1 MTTSTTTAYDP
12 YGLNI
17 DYNDEGNNLCLCNET
32 IATNGTDT
40 TMIGIETTE
49 TFPTEEPDPWY
60 CNITIYILCNNL

>member
-32 IATNGTDT
+32 IATNGTET
-40 TMIGIETTE
+40 SMSGIETTMNGTE
-49 TFPTEEPDPWY
+49 TFQTEEPDP
-60 CNITIYILCNNL
+60 